1 VISIFQDWWNGPSL
15 APSAMPVALFCA
27 VCGAMVLSLF
37 TRGFGLG
44 IVVFNTAILFIG
56 AYLANVLTRGFDI
69 PLDYY
74 FTRPVVMSFGGM
86 LVTALLVLAVLARSG
101 IED

>member
-1 VISIFQDWWNGPSL
+1 
-15 APSAMPVALFCA
+15 
-27 VCGAMVLSLF
+27 MVLSLF

-69 PLDYY
+69 PLDYDLQPPDHHV
-74 FTRPVVMSFGGM
+74 FRR
-86 LVTALLVLAVLARSG
+86 A
-101 IED
+101 